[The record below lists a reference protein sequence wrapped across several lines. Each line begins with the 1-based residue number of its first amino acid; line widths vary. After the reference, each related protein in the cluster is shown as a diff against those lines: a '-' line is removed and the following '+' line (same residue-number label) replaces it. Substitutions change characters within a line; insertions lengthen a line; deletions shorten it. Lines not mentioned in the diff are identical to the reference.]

1 MGPLKK
7 ALGDEC
13 WFLIIFFVVVFS
25 SVPSILG
32 IMYHAIE
39 VHIIAK
45 DRPKNVKNN
54 ITKITNKGKLY
65 EGIHHS
71 PNFLFKFIFH

>member
-7 ALGDEC
+7 ALGEETTLFSLC
-13 WFLIIFFVVVFS
+13 FLEYWFLIIFFVVVFS

-54 ITKITNKGKLY
+54 ITKITNKGGS
-65 EGIHHS
+65 E
-71 PNFLFKFIFH
+71 FL